1 MTDRALDALGESAT
15 EQVVAFL
22 NSADRH
28 RRRRDRANRKRFA
41 RLLKDPDAVAVTMG
55 LTDEVIRIS
64 DKRKSAQAFRRLA
77 KAAPLQLGA
86 IDYFGLKL
94 ASPVSRLLPRLT
106 MAIVR
111 KRVELASYGIIL
123 NSQPKKLAKHI
134 GRRKSDNA
142 QLNINVLG
150 EAVLGDREAL
160 ERFKSVSEMLQRDEV
175 NYVSVKI
182 SSIISQIITIDQIG
196 RAHV

>member
-1 MTDRALDALGESAT
+1 
-15 EQVVAFL
+15 
-22 NSADRH
+22 
-28 RRRRDRANRKRFA
+28 
-41 RLLKDPDAVAVTMG
+41 MG

-77 KAAPLQLGA
+77 KAASVQLGV
-86 IDYFGLKL
+86 IDYLGIKL
-94 ASPVSRLLPRLT
+94 AAPISLLLPRFT

-111 KRVELASYGIIL
+111 KRVEIASHGIIL
-123 NSQPKKLAKHI
+123 NSQPKKLSKHI
-134 GRRKSDNA
+134 DRRKADSA

-150 EAVLGDREAL
+150 EAVLGDREAH

-182 SSIISQIITIDQIG
+182 SSIISQIITIDHAG
-196 RAHV
+196 SVSRVGE